1 LLEILQQC
9 ISPSLALMVTLI
21 VIALQ
26 SVIRA
31 YIPLI
36 IGAVLLALGA
46 MVLLSMRIKGLE
58 KVLRLKAE

>member
-1 LLEILQQC
+1 
-9 ISPSLALMVTLI
+9 MVTLI
-21 VIALQ
+21 VIAPH

-36 IGAVLLALGA
+36 IGAVLLVLGA
-46 MVLLSMRIKGLE
+46 MALLSMRIKGLE